1 MKRVISFVIAALMA
15 VNVFAG
21 CGTSSSGSDSSSESS
36 AASSNSDKEESSS
49 SSESKESS
57 KVDLNEILDKINSE
71 TGLSIDKLDDVSR
84 LKRYYDIDE
93 EDVKQFAV
101 ERDKDNEVA
110 LIEAVDGDAASRI
123 EECLQNKLDSLVNLS
138 NSYSPEKAEQVKSCK
153 VTKDGNFVTLIV
165 TDNAETALKVFKDSI

>member
-15 VNVFAG
+15 VTVFAG

-110 LIEAVDGDAASRI
+110 LIEAVDGDAAGEGR
-123 EECLQNKLDSLVNLS
+123 
-138 NSYSPEKAEQVKSCK
+138 P
-153 VTKDGNFVTLIV
+153 
-165 TDNAETALKVFKDSI
+165 

>member
-15 VNVFAG
+15 VTVFAG

-123 EECLQNKLDSLVNLS
+123 EECLQNKLD
-138 NSYSPEKAEQVKSCK
+138 
-153 VTKDGNFVTLIV
+153 FVTLIV